1 MVEAKSV
8 ERLSHYATS
17 IGLIY
22 VLIGLL
28 SSLYL
33 AYLQVYEMD
42 VPAMLEPANES
53 LLCLSI
59 IILIVGVAMS
69 GWARYVAE
77 KRFSLTGGLMMSAQ
91 ASVALL
97 ALGAITN
104 FLSAF
109 LEIPEAGLIGLV
121 GYALYIIGFL
131 VVTVGWIIGGSRL
144 KTA

>member
-8 ERLSHYATS
+8 ERLSHYMTS

-22 VLIGLL
+22 VVIGLL
-28 SSLYL
+28 GGLYL
-33 AYLQVYEMD
+33 AYPQVD
-42 VPAMLEPANES
+42 VLAMLEPALDS
-53 LLCLSI
+53 FLCLSI

-97 ALGAITN
+97 ALGAIIS

-121 GYALYIIGFL
+121 GYVLYIIGFL
-131 VVTVGWIIGGSRL
+131 VVAVGWIMGGSRL
-144 KTA
+144 K